1 MLARCVFPRLGGDGG
16 RGRLR
21 QQGSGPVL
29 VARASAVAWAV
40 WMSASEPTRP
50 PMISDQSRAATSA
63 ARSGSSQCRR
73 LGSVEGTS
81 HTSEGACG
89 SRTSCL
95 GCFMP
100 RRARRRLTAPYA
112 DARHSTSDRV
122 CSLASGC
129 KALRRR
135 CDRRACQLVSLSAFP
150 IERQAGS
157 RISSFSWPQARR
169 SRAIGHRRGDF
180 SAARCTVSSLALWH
194 PQLAQSRLKR
204 ATVSEFKLSYEST
217 CIASWVRTLTVASLE
232 ARNRVVPNI
241 IGQRDKLLNVL
252 GQRLGHCNN
261 RVCHWAAAPF
271 TRKA

>member
-1 MLARCVFPRLGGDGG
+1 MRVPSP
-16 RGRLR
+16 RGRR
-21 QQGSGPVL
+21 GKR
-29 VARASAVAWAV
+29 AAASARV
-40 WMSASEPTRP
+40 
-50 PMISDQSRAATSA
+50 RAR
-63 ARSGSSQCRR
+63 RSGSSQCGR

-81 HTSEGACG
+81 HTTEGACG

-100 RRARRRLTAPYA
+100 RRARRRLTAPHA

-129 KALRRR
+129 EALRRR

-204 ATVSEFKLSYEST
+204 ATVSCRISSGSATSCSMCFDRAWIIATTGCATGQPPRSLGRLSGPAGYPGVRCQEALCTCSHILCSLSSSES
-217 CIASWVRTLTVASLE
+217 VH
-232 ARNRVVPNI
+232 
-241 IGQRDKLLNVL
+241 G
-252 GQRLGHCNN
+252 
-261 RVCHWAAAPF
+261 
-271 TRKA
+271 TRGAE